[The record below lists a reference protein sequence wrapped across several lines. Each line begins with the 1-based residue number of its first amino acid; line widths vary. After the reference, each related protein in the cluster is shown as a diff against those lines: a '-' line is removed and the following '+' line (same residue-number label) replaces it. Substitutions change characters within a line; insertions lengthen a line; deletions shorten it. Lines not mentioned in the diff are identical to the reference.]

1 MWQCSHCNETVDDNF
16 DVCWNCSTQR
26 DPNAVQLGSK
36 PDEPAEDTIRDM
48 PVAPEMQLSGGM
60 SRRELATIICK
71 TLALLMFAQAA
82 FLSVSGII
90 LIMFELCTA
99 PFRSWND
106 WYVVYTAL
114 ILSIPTA
121 AILIVGLI
129 YWKNAFAIAGRMV
142 SPDPTPVT
150 SHPISVPEVMMVAF
164 STAGVF
170 VFVEGVREIVGMM
183 YLVHRF
189 DLFELIEN
197 GFWSDPRTWSALAEL
212 ILGLWLILGS
222 RGIVRAIR
230 WLRTAGVYELQEEP
244 EEQEAR

>member
-1 MWQCSHCNETVDDNF
+1 MWQCSHCNEVVDNNF
-16 DVCWNCSTQR
+16 DTCWNCSTQR
-26 DPNAVQLGSK
+26 DPNAIRIGSK
-36 PDEPAEDTIRDM
+36 PDELAEDAIGEM
-48 PVAPEMQLSGGM
+48 PVPPEMQLSGGM
-60 SRRELATIICK
+60 SRRELATIISK
-71 TLALLMFAQAA
+71 SLALLMFAQAA

-90 LIMFELCTA
+90 LIVFEICTA
-99 PFRSWND
+99 PFRGLND

-150 SHPISVPEVMMVAF
+150 SHPISVAEVMMVAF

-170 VFVEGVREIVGMM
+170 IFVKAVRDVVGMM
-183 YLVHRF
+183 YLVHRY
-189 DLFELIEN
+189 DLFELNEN
-197 GFWSDPRTWSALAEL
+197 GFWADPRTWSALAEL
-212 ILGLWLILGS
+212 ALGLWLILGS

-230 WLRTAGVYELQEEP
+230 WLRTPGVYELQDES
-244 EEQEAR
+244 EEQDG